1 MCMPLYTYKCML
13 FCSSLHANLGC
24 VHLSH
29 SWTERSS
36 LLELLERAGRQFPG
50 GVLAVHV
57 ERNASCL
64 DHIVSYDIICII
76 VSFVKYGQPM
86 PNANLRCHVWSLCHV
101 SQVAGTLLRFL
112 VEGQPRLPT
121 SYLMMLFWQNMAKSS
136 LVLRE
141 MILSCVPWWRAV
153 ITQVD
158 DKL

>member
-1 MCMPLYTYKCML
+1 MYAIVYLQMHVVLL
-13 FCSSLHANLGC
+13 FTPCKRGLCPPQSL
-24 VHLSH
+24 VD
-29 SWTERSS
+29 
-36 LLELLERAGRQFPG
+36 RAIFTVGAVG
-50 GVLAVHV
+50 AGGKAVSCGVLAVHV

-112 VEGQPRLPT
+112 VEGQPRLQT